1 MRLITE
7 QRGSIA
13 PLGIGFF
20 ILSMSMML
28 IVINSASLFIFQKRL
43 TNIAE
48 ADVLFIAGD
57 GGTSA
62 DYLIA
67 LETGSFESFRIGDK
81 ILSDGKTVEVEACAR
96 WNPIFAI
103 RGPAA
108 FDVCSHASARSEG
121 LPNAVLG

>member
-1 MRLITE
+1 MRLLTE

-48 ADVLFIAGD
+48 ADALFIAGD
-57 GGTSA
+57 GDTSA
-62 DYLIA
+62 DYLIS
-67 LETGSFESFRIGDK
+67 LETGSFERLRIGDEM
-81 ILSDGKTVEVEACAR
+81 LSDGKTVEVEACAR

-103 RGPAA
+103 RGIAA

-121 LPNAVLG
+121 LPDAVLG